1 MGQNADQDNGGFVV
15 TQKAEGGAEG
25 GADTVIVT
33 GDGVDVHHCP
43 GGITADDLV
52 D

>member
-15 TQKAEGGAEG
+15 TQHADG

>member
-1 MGQNADQDNGGFVV
+1 MADRNDGGFVV
-15 TQKAEGGAEG
+15 TQASEG

-43 GGITADDLV
+43 DGLTEDDLV